1 MSDLCLERQPTY
13 ALRNMVKALS
23 MHSWLNTDE
32 ENERL
37 VKARLLLKQRVIKF
51 RILVLTKWKV
61 KVFLPKK

>member
-32 ENERL
+32 QNERL
-37 VKARLLLKQRVIKF
+37 VKAKLLLKQR
-51 RILVLTKWKV
+51 R
-61 KVFLPKK
+61 